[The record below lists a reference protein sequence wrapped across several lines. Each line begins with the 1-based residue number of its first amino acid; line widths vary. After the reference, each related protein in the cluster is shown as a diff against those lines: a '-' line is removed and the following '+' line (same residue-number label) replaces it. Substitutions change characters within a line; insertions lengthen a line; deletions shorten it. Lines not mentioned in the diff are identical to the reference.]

1 MSIKDVIYRLEI
13 TMADKHFSIK
23 AADGASYFVIGD
35 IITVK
40 ITGEETGGAYLAVE
54 VVSQPGG
61 GPYFLHTHEP
71 QETFYVLEG
80 VFEVYGQ
87 DASGEKYAI
96 RADAGDTVQVPG
108 GVPHGFKNAGDT
120 PGRMLL
126 IYEPAAAMLQFFQE
140 IGVPM
145 PDRTTAPDMSVLP
158 PPDEILTILR
168 KYMTL
173 VEVPG

>member
-1 MSIKDVIYRLEI
+1 M
-13 TMADKHFSIK
+13 TMADKHFSIQ

-40 ITGEETGGAYLAVE
+40 VTGAETNGAYLAVE
-54 VVSQPGG
+54 VVCQPGG
-61 GPYFLHTHEP
+61 GPWFLLTHEP
-71 QETFYVLEG
+71 QETFYVLDG

-87 DASGEKYAI
+87 DDNGAKYAV
-96 RADAGDTVQVPG
+96 RASVGDTVQVPAN
-108 GVPHGFKNAGDT
+108 VPHGFKNVGESI
-120 PGRMLL
+120 GRMLL
-126 IYEPAAAMLQFFQE
+126 IYEPADAMLRFFQE
-140 IGVPM
+140 IGIPM

-158 PPDEILTILR
+158 PPDQILPILL